1 MSEEENPSQPDED
14 SPEDVEPLLDGQPI
28 FNSDDPDEG
37 DEGEERGDDR
47 HG

>member
-1 MSEEENPSQPDED
+1 MSEDEAPSQPDED

-28 FNSDDPDEG
+28 FNSEDPDE
-37 DEGEERGDDR
+37 DDDDDWEIH